1 MVEVMK
7 AFKIGCLGVV
17 VILVFA
23 MAVGFF
29 TFLMMPNS
37 AKNSGGTSSS
47 TQQASSSSSAG
58 QKQQMEEYTCE
69 IQGLGK
75 VKGGITSNVGVAI
88 YKIEQVP
95 SLGQNRFAH
104 TEAQGKFV
112 VVSMAISN
120 GQKDAITVN
129 SNSFKLKDEE
139 GREYSYSHEGQMAID
154 VDDKDQKM
162 LRKVNPGITIG
173 ITIPYDVPQDA
184 DISKMYLEARG
195 GITGSP
201 IKLPLTVQMVQ

>member
-1 MVEVMK
+1 MK
-7 AFKIGCLGVV
+7 VFKIGCLGVV
-17 VILVFA
+17 VILVFS

-37 AKNSGGTSSS
+37 AKNNGGTSSS
-47 TQQASSSSSAG
+47 SQQASSSSSA
-58 QKQQMEEYTCE
+58 KQQMKEYTCE

-112 VVSMAISN
+112 VISMVVSN

-129 SNSFKLKDEE
+129 ANSFKLKDED

-154 VDDKDQKM
+154 VDDKDQKAM
-162 LRKVNPGITIG
+162 LRKVNPGITIS
-173 ITIPYDVPQDA
+173 ITVPYDVPQDA
-184 DISKMYLEARG
+184 DISKLYLEARG
-195 GITGSP
+195 GITGAP
-201 IKLPLTVQMVQ
+201 IKLPLTVQMAQ

>member
-1 MVEVMK
+1 MK
-7 AFKIGCLGVV
+7 AFKMGCLGVV
-17 VILVFA
+17 VIFVFV

-37 AKNSGGTSSS
+37 AKNTGGSSS
-47 TQQASSSSSAG
+47 SSQQASSSSSA
-58 QKQQMEEYTCE
+58 KQQMEEYTCE

-75 VKGGITSNVGVAI
+75 VKGGISSNVGVAT
-88 YKIEQVP
+88 YKIEEVP
-95 SLGQNRFAH
+95 SLGQNRYAH

-112 VVSMAISN
+112 VVSMVVSN

-129 SNSFKLKDEE
+129 ANSFKLIDDE

-162 LRKVNPGITIG
+162 LRKVNPGIVIG
-173 ITIPYDVPQDA
+173 VTVPYDVPQDA
-184 DISKMYLEARG
+184 DINKMYLEARG
-195 GITGSP
+195 GIMGSP
-201 IKLPLTVQMVQ
+201 IKLPLKVQMVQ